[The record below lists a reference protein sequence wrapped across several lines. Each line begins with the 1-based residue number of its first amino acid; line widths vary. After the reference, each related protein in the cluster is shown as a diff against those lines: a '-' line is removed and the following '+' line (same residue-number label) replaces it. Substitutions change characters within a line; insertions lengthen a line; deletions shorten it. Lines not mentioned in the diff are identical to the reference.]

1 MTIQQFIDLTNAK
14 LVTPEVPTDREISC
28 GYTCDLLSWV
38 MAHGAADMAWIT
50 VQTHMNVVA
59 VAALMDMAAVIAPEG
74 ITFEAEVIE
83 KAQEEGIALL
93 ECRETAYSLCGKMI
107 AAGVPAD

>member
-1 MTIQQFIDLTNAK
+1 MTVHDLVQLTGARV
-14 LVTPEVPTDREISC
+14 LTPDVPLTREISS

-59 VAALMDMAAVIAPEG
+59 VAALMDMSCVIIPESIAVDQA
-74 ITFEAEVIE
+74 VLD
-83 KAQEEGIALL
+83 KACEEGIAVLSS
-93 ECRETAYSLCGKMI
+93 EMTAYRL
-107 AAGVPAD
+107 AGMMFESAISAS